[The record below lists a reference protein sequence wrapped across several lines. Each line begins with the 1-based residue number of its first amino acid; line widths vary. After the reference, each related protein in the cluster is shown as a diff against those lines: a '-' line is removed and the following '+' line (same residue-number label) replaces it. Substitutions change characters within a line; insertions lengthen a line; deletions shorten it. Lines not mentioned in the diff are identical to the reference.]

1 MRIDTLGGLN
11 DDELRDVISRS
22 EQLLKERDEDRKAK
36 AIEQARATLEA
47 VGLSLNDLKAKR
59 RPVSAKV
66 YHGGRQYQHPTNRAL
81 VWKAKGKKPGWLVTL
96 EASGGKAIEIANDEA
111 RKAG

>member
-1 MRIDTLGGLN
+1 MKLDTLNGLD
-11 DDELRDVISRS
+11 DDELRQVIQRS
-22 EQLLKERDEDRKAK
+22 GQLLKERDEDRKAK
-36 AIEQARATLEA
+36 ALEQARATLEA
-47 VGLSLNDLKAKR
+47 VGLSLNDLKGKR

-96 EASGGKAIEIANDEA
+96 EAGGGKAVEISNDET